1 MFNPKSNN
9 LLDEQLAFS
18 GLEMNWVGAAISAG
32 TAIVG
37 GIMGSRSASKK
48 NASAKKQEKKQKKFA
63 KKTAKLTNKH
73 NEKLDEADRANYY
86 AMRDYNY
93 DVQIKDWERG
103 VEIQDYNYLQSLK
116 RYQKSLT
123 ISNQQLDLNSLGEQ
137 QALSSQQDALRESF
151 IQQQFQRRSTFDSLS
166 QAFALANLDKSEQF
180 NSLRLGTK
188 EAFTGLKQ
196 GTKEIAAE
204 LRFGETEQANV
215 LRGIKDRKTFGRLG
229 FANTINT
236 LMEQNNIAKETLL
249 VESLVEQ
256 GAIQASA
263 QAGKNASK
271 RQQASL
277 AKMQRGL
284 MGLEAELS
292 GNAKKAAIQLAEL
305 NTSTD
310 LETSGVDLN
319 LARLRS
325 TTGLALDKLK
335 STTDLNL
342 DKLRSTTGLNLKRI
356 DNTIKNAQ
364 TDAKFN
370 LDVMRENMRSNIDE
384 TQRNIEKIRLD
395 RATADLNTRAGM
407 MLFPDRIPY
416 TPRPELP
423 PERIFVERQK
433 AIPGYVP
440 PAQQQSVWAPL
451 VSGIGKA
458 AGSIASID
466 FGGGD
471 NGGGGG
477 GSFQSG
483 AASPGGS
490 AGVAGIGGS
499 GFISPFN

>member
-9 LLDEQLAFS
+9 LLDEHLAVS
-18 GLEMNWVGAAISAG
+18 GLEMVIDPATALAGIGAATS
-32 TAIVG
+32 IVG

-48 NASAKKQEKKQKKFA
+48 NAAAKKQQKKQKKFA
-63 KKTAKLTNKH
+63 KKTAKLQNKH
-73 NEKLDEADRANYY
+73 NEKLDAADRANYY
-86 AMRDYNY
+86 AMRDYNEET
-93 DVQIKDWERG
+93 QLKDWQRG
-103 VEIQDYNYLQSLK
+103 REIQDYNYLQALK
-116 RYQKSLT
+116 QLEKNLSIT
-123 ISNQQLDLNSLGEQ
+123 SQQMDLNAQGEA
-137 QALSSQQDALRESF
+137 QAIESEQAALKEAF

-188 EAFTGLKQ
+188 EAFTSLKQ

-204 LRFGETEQANV
+204 LRFGETKQANV

-256 GAIQASA
+256 GAAQASA
-263 QAGKNASK
+263 QAGKTASK
-271 RQQASL
+271 TQQASL

-305 NTSTD
+305 NTSLD
-310 LETSGVDLN
+310 LETAGVDLN
-319 LARLRS
+319 LAELRS
-325 TTGLALDKLK
+325 STGLALDKLK
-335 STTDLNL
+335 STTAINL
-342 DKLRSTTGLNLKRI
+342 DKLKSTTAINLDKLKSTTGLNLRRI

-364 TDAKFN
+364 TDAQFN
-370 LDVMRENMRSNIDE
+370 LDVMRENMRSTIDQ

-395 RATADLNTRAGM
+395 RDVADLNTRAGM
-407 MLFPDRIPY
+407 MLFPDPIPY
-416 TPRPELP
+416 APRPELP

-451 VSGIGKA
+451 V
-458 AGSIASID
+458 
-466 FGGGD
+466 
-471 NGGGGG
+471 
-477 GSFQSG
+477 Q
-483 AASPGGS
+483 
-490 AGVAGIGGS
+490 GVAGAATSLIGATDPTTGK
-499 GFISPFN
+499 FR